1 MIKRSVALRYSKALF
16 DIDRSNGQLET
27 RLKDFDSL
35 LELMKNNPKLLKFIE
50 APQVTLQE
58 KEKVL
63 KTCLSDKLDVT
74 FFHFLLY
81 LIEKRRLNYLAQ
93 IASEYRLMVNEELGI
108 WEVEI
113 ITAVPIE
120 SDIEEKLKAKLEKF
134 YQKKIKIKNE
144 INSKMIGGAVLI
156 IANEMIDWSIRGRLK
171 KMKEHLLAVN
181 V

>member
-93 IASEYRLMVNEELGI
+93 RRKAESEIRKIL
-108 WEVEI
+108 
-113 ITAVPIE
+113 
-120 SDIEEKLKAKLEKF
+120 S
-134 YQKKIKIKNE
+134 KKN
-144 INSKMIGGAVLI
+144 
-156 IANEMIDWSIRGRLK
+156 
-171 KMKEHLLAVN
+171 
-181 V
+181 